1 MIQHH
6 PDRVVVQAT
15 VADAGHFTPEMI
27 EQQMRSYP
35 KRELES
41 RMKGIPQFGSGV
53 VFPVE
58 ESFIT
63 CAAFEIPDH
72 WVQIAGLDF
81 GWDHPSAA
89 AKTAWDRDN
98 DVFYVTACHRARENT
113 PIMFAGAVKPWGD
126 WLKWAW
132 PHDGLQH
139 DKGSGI
145 QLAQQYK
152 AQGLA
157 MLPEKATFPD
167 GSNGVEAGIAEML
180 GRMETGRFKV
190 FAHLAQWFEEFRL
203 YHRDEDGLI
212 VKKVDD
218 LISATRYAMMM
229 RRFATVRL
237 KKQAKP
243 LEYHGSGTGNGWM
256 G

>member
-1 MIQHH
+1 MPTN
-6 PDRVVVQAT
+6 PDRAVIQAT
-15 VADAGHFTPEMI
+15 IADAGHFSPEQRAQI
-27 EQQMRSYP
+27 IASYP
-35 KRELES
+35 KHEREARVS
-41 RMKGIPQFGSGV
+41 GIPQFGSGR
-53 VFPVE
+53 VFQIE
-58 ESFIT
+58 EEFIK
-63 CAAFEIPDH
+63 CAGFDIPDH
-72 WVQIAGLDF
+72 WTQIGGLDF
-81 GWDHPSAA
+81 GWDHPSAGVKLA
-89 AKTAWDRDN
+89 LDRDA
-98 DVFYVTACHRARENT
+98 DVLYVTLAHRAREST
-113 PIMFAGAVKPWGD
+113 PVMFAAAVKPWGD

-167 GSNGVEAGIAEML
+167 GSNGVEAGVAEML
-180 GRMETGRFKV
+180 DRMQTGRLKV
-190 FAHLAQWFEEFRL
+190 FSHLAQWFEEFRL
-203 YHRDEDGLI
+203 YHRVDGII
-212 VKKVDD
+212 VKENDD

-243 LEYHGSGTGNGWM
+243 LEYQGSGTGNGWM